1 MTPCPDCNQEMD
13 SAAAV
18 CHACGKE
25 VKKKDV
31 FSEINNDL
39 TDLSEKLFSAAK
51 KLNNAPGNITGGGS
65 QTCPS
70 CNKMNNPT
78 FNACWNCG
86 NKLTPKQPT
95 VTQVHNRGR
104 NKSRSLWP
112 FLGLYGACLLV
123 LIGVDLKT
131 PKTSWEML
139 TLHYFVILAGLTYG
153 VHLVAALFFKKNT
166 LTNTLTDNFDPDPIL
181 EKVSQKYGGTYQ
193 TDEKTFVEF
202 SLKGRKFFV
211 APDIETSQISLL
223 GSDVTGMSFSCSVR
237 SHFTFWIVQND
248 LFDNPFDTAG
258 DTKCR
263 HKIGKFLLIT
273 NDVKIQNILL
283 ENKKFLKHIDSL
295 SEGMYFL
302 SVRDQKNL
310 WYANQTYQDGMIE
323 KMNDLAQ
330 VVEEIVIS

>member
-1 MTPCPDCNQEMD
+1 MVLVGC
-13 SAAAV
+13 V
-18 CHACGKE
+18 GWL
-25 VKKKDV
+25 VLKDLADGMIWQMG
-31 FSEINNDL
+31 EWTNDL
-39 TDLSEKLFSAAK
+39 VRASLSEHS
-51 KLNNAPGNITGGGS
+51 G
-65 QTCPS
+65 
-70 CNKMNNPT
+70 KM
-78 FNACWNCG
+78 G
-86 NKLTPKQPT
+86 KQEISD
-95 VTQVHNRGR
+95 VN
-104 NKSRSLWP
+104 
-112 FLGLYGACLLV
+112 
-123 LIGVDLKT
+123 
-131 PKTSWEML
+131 
-139 TLHYFVILAGLTYG
+139 VIQR
-153 VHLVAALFFKKNT
+153 FFKKNT